1 MNKLKYFLFGLITA
15 DVGLSLLEGVA
26 NLLLQSLEVAKG
38 KKQVQ
43 IAKLRAE
50 YESIENPK
58 PKETKSSIGFKAPE
72 PLEEEEESE
81 DTDDDEECLL

>member
-43 IAKLRAE
+43 IARLRAE
-50 YESIENPK
+50 YESIENSE
-58 PKETKSSIGFKAPE
+58 PKETKSPIGFKAPE

>member
-58 PKETKSSIGFKAPE
+58 PKETKSPIGFKAPE

-81 DTDDDEECLL
+81 DTDDEECLL